1 MMTLLYWLKDIE
13 RSGHLPICSG
23 NLLFGDKPI
32 SVLMT
37 STLANTYPTEQG
49 LAEIKLE
56 MNKQGYF
63 IATELRFIEPVIDY
77 PLYAKAITLLDKGRL
92 PLFCRFIHLL
102 EQVTAPELKPFVEF
116 WNAHPEQFEA
126 YLVMSAS
133 YREHHA
139 YKHGLLQH
147 SVEVAELAYNN
158 AINLGHSPRE
168 CQIALLAGLFHDL
181 GKVYSQSE
189 ADIATYQTGA
199 HECLNFSLLA
209 EPLKSLAIKDWD
221 AHRMLSSM
229 LAPYQKHRSEQYA
242 VESHFRF
249 ADHASCSSNKTHVL
263 FSGKPAYFRFL
274 KNGEQMIRRLP
285 C

>member
-147 SVEVAELAYNN
+147 SVEVAELA
-158 AINLGHSPRE
+158 
-168 CQIALLAGLFHDL
+168 
-181 GKVYSQSE
+181 
-189 ADIATYQTGA
+189 
-199 HECLNFSLLA
+199 
-209 EPLKSLAIKDWD
+209 
-221 AHRMLSSM
+221 
-229 LAPYQKHRSEQYA
+229 
-242 VESHFRF
+242 
-249 ADHASCSSNKTHVL
+249 
-263 FSGKPAYFRFL
+263 
-274 KNGEQMIRRLP
+274 
-285 C
+285 